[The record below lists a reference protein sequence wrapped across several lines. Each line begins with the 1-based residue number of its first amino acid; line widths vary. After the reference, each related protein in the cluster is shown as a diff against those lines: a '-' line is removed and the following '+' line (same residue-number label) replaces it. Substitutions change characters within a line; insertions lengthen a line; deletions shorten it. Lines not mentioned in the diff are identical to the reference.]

1 MKKVL
6 FVLCL
11 SISLVSCG
19 GLVNVPL
26 KGTYIDKPI
35 EITSKQP
42 YEKVWSNII
51 DLFATKGLS
60 VKLIDKSS
68 GLIVSEKTSL
78 KDSYSFEDAQGNL
91 ENPSAFI
98 ALDKNEIKGFS
109 KLQPETVVAEWN
121 IRIKSIDGNL
131 TLINV
136 NLTNINAFYTSP
148 AGPYSAART
157 ITFVG
162 KSTGNFEKQISEI
175 LK

>member
-6 FVLCL
+6 FVICL

-19 GLVNVPL
+19 ALVNTPL
-26 KGTYIDKPI
+26 KGSYVEKPI

-68 GLIVSEKTSL
+68 GLIISEKTSL
-78 KDSYSFEDAQGNL
+78 LDSYSFEDDKGNL
-91 ENPSAFI
+91 VNPSAFV
-98 ALDKNEIKGFS
+98 ALDRNEVQGYTKIK
-109 KLQPETVVAEWN
+109 PDNITAEWN
-121 IRIKSIDGNL
+121 IRIKSMENNL

-136 NLTNINAFYTSP
+136 NLTNINAT
-148 AGPYSAART
+148 YSVPPSQYVAART
-157 ITFVG
+157 INFVG
-162 KSTGNFEKQISEI
+162 KSTGNFEKQIADI